1 MFNLILFGPPGAG
14 KGTQSERLID
24 KYNLVHLSTGDILRS
39 EVAAQSELGIRA
51 KELMDRGDLVP
62 DEVVIGMIKTK
73 VEGSP
78 EASGFIFDGFPR
90 TEAQAEA
97 LDTLLTDLNTSITM
111 MIALEV
117 SEEELIT
124 RLLKRGESSGR
135 SDDQDRSIILN
146 RIEEYNAK
154 TAPIKDYYNAQN
166 KFNPIEGVGSIDEI
180 FDRIS
185 GVIDPVIGDQ

>member
-14 KGTQSERLID
+14 KGTQSDLLIA

-39 EVAAQSELGIRA
+39 EVATQTDLGIQA
-51 KELMDRGDLVP
+51 KKLMDQGDLVP

-73 VEGSP
+73 LQDNP
-78 EASGFIFDGFPR
+78 EARGFIFDGFPR
-90 TEAQAEA
+90 TAAQAEA
-97 LDTLLTDLNTSITM
+97 LDALLQDLETSITM

-117 SEEELIT
+117 SEEELME

-135 SDDQDRSIILN
+135 PDDQDSSIILN
-146 RIEEYNAK
+146 RIKEYNTK
-154 TAPIKDYYNAQN
+154 TAPIKDYYSAQN
-166 KFNPIEGVGSIDEI
+166 KFHPLEGMGTIDEI

-185 GVIDPVIGDQ
+185 GVIDPVI

>member
-14 KGTQSERLID
+14 KGTQSDLLIA

-39 EVAAQSELGIRA
+39 EVATQTDLGIQA
-51 KELMDRGDLVP
+51 KKLMDQGDLVP

-73 VEGSP
+73 LQDNP
-78 EASGFIFDGFPR
+78 EARGFIFDGFPR
-90 TEAQAEA
+90 TAAQAEA
-97 LDTLLTDLNTSITM
+97 LDALSQDLETSITM

-117 SEEELIT
+117 SEEELME

-135 SDDQDRSIILN
+135 ADDQDSSIILN
-146 RIEEYNAK
+146 RIKEYNTK
-154 TAPIKDYYNAQN
+154 TAPIKDYYSAQN
-166 KFNPIEGVGSIDEI
+166 KFHPLEGMGTIDEI

-185 GVIDPVIGDQ
+185 GVIDPVI

>member
-14 KGTQSERLID
+14 KGTQSDLLIA

-39 EVAAQSELGIRA
+39 EVATQTDLGIQA
-51 KELMDRGDLVP
+51 KKLMDQGDLVP

-73 VEGSP
+73 LQDNP
-78 EASGFIFDGFPR
+78 EARGFIFDGFPR
-90 TEAQAEA
+90 TAAQAEA
-97 LDTLLTDLNTSITM
+97 LDALLQDLETSITM

-117 SEEELIT
+117 SEEELME

-135 SDDQDRSIILN
+135 ADDQDSSIILN
-146 RIEEYNAK
+146 RIKEYNTK
-154 TAPIKDYYNAQN
+154 TAPIKDYYSAQN
-166 KFNPIEGVGSIDEI
+166 KFHPLEGMGTIDEI

-185 GVIDPVIGDQ
+185 GVIDPVI